1 MNPTPRSF
9 HWQATAEE
17 VRGVLERGAAT
28 RDAAGRLL
36 VPHSGGGTTVLTLP
50 PVLRIPTDVAPLG
63 CASRVPDALGVEVV
77 LLLRAGRAALG
88 LWVDDELLAHKVFR
102 RYTVRGQGHAQTTH
116 LKTKGKSRYGS
127 RLRLQQAGRL
137 LDEVNERLTDW
148 DRDYGPLDVVH
159 RACPVRLW
167 ADLCAHDPRPPFDA
181 RDPRIAPI
189 RIHTHEPDFEELL
202 RVRRH
207 LTHGVV
213 EESVG

>member
-1 MNPTPRSF
+1 MNPTRRSF

-17 VRGVLERGAAT
+17 VRSLLARGAAT

-36 VPHSGGGTTVLTLP
+36 VSHPDGGTTVLTLP
-50 PVLRIPTDVAPLG
+50 PVLRIPTELAPPA
-63 CASRVPDALGVEVV
+63 CATRVPDGLGVEVV

-88 LWVDDELLAHKVFR
+88 VWVEDDLVAHKVFR

-148 DRDYGPLDVVH
+148 DREYGPLDVVH

-167 ADLCAHDPRPPFDA
+167 ADLCAHDPTPPFDA
-181 RDPRIAPI
+181 RDARIAPI
-189 RIHTHEPDFEELL
+189 RIHVHEPDFAELG
-202 RVRRH
+202 RVRHH
-207 LTHGVV
+207 LTHGLV
-213 EESVG
+213 EETVG